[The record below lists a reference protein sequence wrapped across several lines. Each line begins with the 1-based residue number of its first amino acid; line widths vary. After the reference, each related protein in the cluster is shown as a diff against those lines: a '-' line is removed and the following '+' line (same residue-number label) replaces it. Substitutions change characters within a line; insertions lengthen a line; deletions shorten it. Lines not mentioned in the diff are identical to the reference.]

1 MIHTVK
7 YSLLPGFERTG
18 VLAPILPITFMHG
31 KYEVPSF
38 ALVDSGAEYG
48 LVSTVIA
55 EALNINW
62 VKLLQKQGFTSSGSF
77 LYRTAR
83 NIQAEVYN
91 HPFRLSINIAEGVNA
106 FKCILGRNDIFKQA
120 KITFEGYKNQFQI
133 EFRNLN

>member
-1 MIHTVK
+1 MIHTIK

-18 VLAPILPITFMHG
+18 VLAPILPVTFFNG
-31 KYEVPSF
+31 KYEMASF

-55 EALNINW
+55 EALYIDW
-62 VKLLQKQGFTSSGSF
+62 VNLPQKRGFTASGSF
-77 LYRTAR
+77 AYRTAK
-83 NIQAEVYN
+83 NIEAEIFGQS
-91 HPFRLSINIAEGVNA
+91 FRLNLNIAEGVNA

-120 KITFEGYKNQFQI
+120 KITFEGYRNQFII

>member
-1 MIHTVK
+1 MIHTIK

-18 VLAPILPITFMHG
+18 VLAPILPVTFFNG
-31 KYEVPSF
+31 KYEMASF

-55 EALNINW
+55 EALHIDW
-62 VKLLQKQGFTSSGSF
+62 TKLPQKRGFTTSGSF
-77 LYRTAR
+77 AYRTAK
-83 NIQAEVYN
+83 NIYAEIFDQN
-91 HPFRLSINIAEGVNA
+91 FRLNLNIAEGVNA

-120 KITFEGYKNQFQI
+120 KITFEGYRNQFII